1 MDRGGKKLGISKKW
15 EPCSSIIWNPSVIT
29 MCYFPTTRGAS
40 SRAPVCTQKTRKH
53 GEISQVELN
62 CRVPFQVDGF
72 FFFISYI
79 NPSLKEMVTLK
90 YFISPPEETEA
101 AHLPSMVCARGVSLV
116 QPGGSIKVK
125 SHNQSRDTKR
135 SATVALGIPLLRR
148 NRHSFHKQFYC

>member
-1 MDRGGKKLGISKKW
+1 MD
-15 EPCSSIIWNPSVIT
+15 
-29 MCYFPTTRGAS
+29 
-40 SRAPVCTQKTRKH
+40 
-53 GEISQVELN
+53 
-62 CRVPFQVDGF
+62 F

-101 AHLPSMVCARGVSLV
+101 AHLPSMVCARGVGLV